1 MIKENKQMNLKELRR
16 PTLGETLSII
26 GWLTLFAGQLA
37 LYQQN
42 NNPDPR
48 VLIQT
53 AGDGWSVLNDGT
65 KSNIWIVYTK
75 KLNTP
80 TNGYVYAT
88 FEKEAKP

>member
-42 NNPDPR
+42 SNPDPR

-65 KSNIWIVYTK
+65 RSNIWIVYTK
-75 KLNTP
+75 KLQTP

>member
-1 MIKENKQMNLKELRR
+1 MNLKKLRR
-16 PTLGETLSII
+16 PTFGETLSII

-37 LYQQN
+37 LYRQN
-42 NNPDPR
+42 ANPDPR
-48 VLIQT
+48 ILIQT

-65 KSNIWIVYTK
+65 RSNIWIVYTK

>member
-88 FEKEAKP
+88 WDKEAKP

>member
-65 KSNIWIVYTK
+65 RSNIWIVYTK
-75 KLNTP
+75 KLQTP
-80 TNGYVYAT
+80 TNGYVYAS
-88 FEKEAKP
+88 FDKEAKP